1 MTYEDSRNEVKRLRA
16 TGLSMAKIA
25 VLMNEGGYPTPTNGT
40 WSAATVCRALNWKPP
55 VEKAQHTVASDP
67 HDLLKKDPANKL
79 ALADLDDRARYFATG
94 NIDIWAIRHINEE
107 YSK

>member
-79 ALADLDDRARYFATG
+79 ALADLDDRRKYFASKKL
-94 NIDIWAIRHINEE
+94 DIWAIKKINEE